1 MRRPFRIPGLL
12 AAPTAQARTAT
23 NREYSPQMGSGM
35 TRRSAAVVLAVTFQR
50 LIDDPDRTWRAEEAL
65 VLDALRRSRNDLAEA
80 SETDLAHYLAS
91 LEPDQLCGVVS
102 NVKGIY
108 HELVFATAENADGDP
123 VLAQLP
129 DATNHP
135 GSDVEFTVDGDIIG
149 AVQLK
154 AVASPEYVYEHLTRY
169 PGIDILATEEVA
181 ALIPGVSSSGFSNAE
196 LEAEVR
202 DAMDLAPDDAVP
214 AELVEAAGASVLVS
228 AAFTAGH
235 ALRAGR
241 VEPRA
246 LKAAM
251 GDLGIGLTTALAL
264 DAILSGA

>member
-1 MRRPFRIPGLL
+1 MIPER
-12 AAPTAQARTAT
+12 A
-23 NREYSPQMGSGM
+23 S
-35 TRRSAAVVLAVTFQR
+35 RRSAAVVLAVTFQR
-50 LIDDPDRTWRAEEAL
+50 LIDDPDRAWREEELL
-65 VLDALRRSRNDLAEA
+65 VLNALRRSRGDLTEA
-80 SETDLAHYLAS
+80 SEADLASYLS
-91 LEPDQLCGVVS
+91 GLEPDQLRGVVS

-108 HELVFATAENADGDP
+108 HELVFAAAEDTDGDA

-154 AVASPEYVYEHLTRY
+154 AVASPEYIYEHLSRY

-181 ALIPGVSSSGFSNAE
+181 AMIPGISSSGFSNAQ

-202 DAMDLAPDDAVP
+202 DAL
-214 AELVEAAGASVLVS
+214 ELTPGDTVSEEILEAAGASVLVG
-228 AAFTAGH
+228 AAFAAGN

-246 LKAAM
+246 LRVVM
-251 GDLGIGLTTALAL
+251 GDLGVGLTTALAL
-264 DAILSGA
+264 DALLGGA

>member
-1 MRRPFRIPGLL
+1 M
-12 AAPTAQARTAT
+12 
-23 NREYSPQMGSGM
+23 S
-35 TRRSAAVVLAVTFQR
+35 RRSAAVVLAVTFQR
-50 LIDDPDRTWRAEEAL
+50 LIDDPDRAWREEELL
-65 VLDALRRSRNDLAEA
+65 VLNALRRSRGDLTEA
-80 SETDLAHYLAS
+80 SEADLASYLS
-91 LEPDQLCGVVS
+91 GLEPDQLRGVVS

-108 HELVFATAENADGDP
+108 HELVFAAAEDTDGDA

-154 AVASPEYVYEHLTRY
+154 AVASPEYIYEHLSRY

-181 ALIPGVSSSGFSNAE
+181 AMIPGISSSGFSNAQ

-202 DAMDLAPDDAVP
+202 DAL
-214 AELVEAAGASVLVS
+214 ELTPGDTVSEEILEAAGASVLVG
-228 AAFTAGH
+228 AAFAAGN

-246 LKAAM
+246 LRVVM
-251 GDLGIGLTTALAL
+251 GDLGVGLTTALAL
-264 DAILSGA
+264 DALLGGA

>member
-1 MRRPFRIPGLL
+1 
-12 AAPTAQARTAT
+12 
-23 NREYSPQMGSGM
+23 MGDDV

-50 LIDDPDRTWRAEEAL
+50 LIDDPDHAWRPEEAL
-65 VLDALRRSRNDLAEA
+65 VLDALRRSNNDLAEA
-80 SETDLAHYLAS
+80 SEADLAHYLAD
-91 LEPDQLCGVVS
+91 LEPDQLRGVVS

-108 HELVFATAENADGDP
+108 HELVFAAAEDADADT

-129 DATNHP
+129 EATNHP
-135 GSDVEFTVDGDIIG
+135 GSDVEFMVDGNIIG

-154 AVASPEYVYEHLTRY
+154 AVASPDYIYEHLSRY
-169 PGIDILATEEVA
+169 PDIDILATEEVA
-181 ALIPGVSSSGFSNAE
+181 AMIPGISSSGFSNAE

-202 DAMDLAPDDAVP
+202 GALDLDLGDTISK
-214 AELVEAAGASVLVS
+214 ELLEAAGASVLVS
-228 AAFTAGH
+228 AAFAAGT

-251 GDLGIGLTTALAL
+251 GDLGVGLTTALAL
-264 DAILSGA
+264 DALLGGA